1 MIPNRSTPLTAA
13 PSRRPDTADAPRDQA
28 HGLRQLFAG
37 HALRFVPLV
46 HNPNVAGTGVVME
59 RLCAAFTAQRLRT
72 LVVDAA
78 DTASPPHQLA
88 SVDLAACVEPLSP
101 WVSYLAARGL
111 PMNYL
116 DGRATLSAFLE
127 ALRTAAPQADVVLL
141 HAGALDLRR
150 MFIGRTP
157 RPVLLASAR
166 PESLT
171 DAYTS
176 MKLLSQRLGALAY
189 GLVVVGD
196 VSPGRARRMADRLEA
211 CGDHFLGAA
220 LRDLAVVDP
229 QAPPHAALTDDLR
242 TLAAGLVAPPA
253 AAAPANPLAELP
265 PPPGPRAPTRRPAAA
280 GRMTFESTGA

>member
-1 MIPNRSTPLTAA
+1 VIPNRSISLTAP
-13 PSRRPDTADAPRDQA
+13 PSRRADTADAPRDQA

-37 HALRFVPLV
+37 HAMRFVPLV
-46 HNPNVAGTGVVME
+46 HNPHVAGTGVVME

-141 HAGALDLRR
+141 HASALDLRR

-157 RPVLLASAR
+157 RPVLLASAL

-171 DAYTS
+171 HAYTS

-189 GLVVVGD
+189 GLVAVGD

-229 QAPPHAALTDDLR
+229 QAPPHAALPDDLR
-242 TLAAGLVAPPA
+242 TLAAGLLAPPA
-253 AAAPANPLAELP
+253 AAAFANPLAELP
-265 PPPGPRAPTRRPAAA
+265 PPPGLRASIRRPAAA
-280 GRMTFESTGA
+280 SRMNSESTRA

>member
-1 MIPNRSTPLTAA
+1 MIPTRSTTMTAT
-13 PSRRPDTADAPRDQA
+13 PSHRPDAPRDQA

-37 HALRFVPLV
+37 NELRFIPLV
-46 HNPNVAGTGVVME
+46 HNPHVAGTGVVME
-59 RLCAAFTAQRLRT
+59 RLCAAFTALRLRT

-78 DTASPPHQLA
+78 DSASPPHQLA

-116 DGRATLSAFLE
+116 DGRATQTAFLE
-127 ALRTAAPQADVVLL
+127 ALRSAAPQADVVLL

-166 PESLT
+166 PDSLT
-171 DAYTS
+171 QAYTS

-189 GLVVVGD
+189 GLIVVGD
-196 VSPGRARRMADRLEA
+196 VTAGRARRMADRLEA

-229 QAPPHAALTDDLR
+229 QAPPHTALPDDLR
-242 TLAAGLVAPPA
+242 TLAAGLVASPATA
-253 AAAPANPLAELP
+253 AAANSLAELP
-265 PPPGPRAPTRRPAAA
+265 PPFSTRVPTRRPAAA
-280 GRMTFESTGA
+280 GHMN

>member
-1 MIPNRSTPLTAA
+1 MTAT
-13 PSRRPDTADAPRDQA
+13 PSRRPGTPDTPRDQA

-37 HALRFVPLV
+37 NGLRFVPLV
-46 HNPNVAGTGVVME
+46 HNPSVAGTGVVME
-59 RLCAAFTAQRLRT
+59 RLCAAFTAQGLRT

-111 PMNYL
+111 PMDYL
-116 DGRATLSAFLE
+116 DGRATLTAFLE
-127 ALRTAAPQADVVLL
+127 ALCIAAPQADVVLL

-166 PESLT
+166 PDSLT
-171 DAYTS
+171 HAYTS

-189 GLVVVGD
+189 GLVVAGD
-196 VSPGRARRMADRLEA
+196 VTPGRARRMADRLEA

-229 QAPPHAALTDDLR
+229 QAPASAALSDDLR
-242 TLAAGLVAPPA
+242 TLAAGLVSPPA
-253 AAAPANPLAELP
+253 ATAANPLAEWP
-265 PPPGPRAPTRRPAAA
+265 APPGPRAPTPRPAAA
-280 GRMTFESTGA
+280 GRMN

>member
-1 MIPNRSTPLTAA
+1 MPA
-13 PSRRPDTADAPRDQA
+13 PISRRPAAPRDQA

-37 HALRFVPLV
+37 GDPRFVPLV
-46 HNPNVAGTGVVME
+46 HNPHVPGAGAVME
-59 RLCAAFTAQRLRT
+59 RLCAAFAELRLRT

-78 DTASPPHQLA
+78 DSASPPHALA

-111 PMNYL
+111 PMQYL
-116 DGRATLSAFLE
+116 DGRATLTGFLE
-127 ALRTAAPQADVVLL
+127 AIRTAAPQADVVLV

-157 RPVLLASAR
+157 RPVLLAGAR
-166 PESLT
+166 PDSLT
-171 DAYTS
+171 HAYTS

-189 GLVVVGD
+189 DLVATGD
-196 VSPGRARRMADRLEA
+196 LSPRRARRMADRLDA

-229 QAPPHAALTDDLR
+229 LASPHAALPDDLR
-242 TLAAGLVAPPA
+242 VLAAGLAAPGAPAPA
-253 AAAPANPLAELP
+253 ANALAELP
-265 PPPGPRAPTRRPAAA
+265 PPPAPRATQRRSAAAA
-280 GRMTFESTGA
+280 GRLN

>member
-1 MIPNRSTPLTAA
+1 MTATPR
-13 PSRRPDTADAPRDQA
+13 RRPDAPDLPAAPRDQA
-28 HGLRQLFAG
+28 HGLRQLFA
-37 HALRFVPLV
+37 ANELRFVPLV
-46 HNPNVAGTGVVME
+46 HNPSVAGTGVVME
-59 RLCAAFTAQRLRT
+59 RLCAAFTAQGLRT

-78 DTASPPHQLA
+78 ETASHPHQLA

-111 PMNYL
+111 PMDYL

-127 ALRTAAPQADVVLL
+127 ALRSAAPQADVVLL
-141 HAGALDLRR
+141 HASALDLRR

-166 PESLT
+166 PDSLT
-171 DAYTS
+171 HAYTS

-189 GLVVVGD
+189 GLVVAGD
-196 VSPGRARRMADRLEA
+196 VTPGRARGMADRLES

-229 QAPPHAALTDDLR
+229 LAPPHAALPDDLR

-253 AAAPANPLAELP
+253 TAAPANPLAELP
-265 PPPGPRAPTRRPAAA
+265 SPLSARVSTRRPAAA
-280 GRMTFESTGA
+280 GHMN

>member
-1 MIPNRSTPLTAA
+1 MPAT
-13 PSRRPDTADAPRDQA
+13 PSRHPHALDALQAPHAPRDQA

-37 HALRFVPLV
+37 REMRFIPLV
-46 HNPNVAGTGVVME
+46 HNPHVDGAGVVME

-78 DTASPPHQLA
+78 DSASPPHQLA

-111 PMNYL
+111 PMAYL
-116 DGRATLSAFLE
+116 DGRATLTAFLE
-127 ALRTAAPQADVVLL
+127 ALRSAAPQADVVLV

-157 RPVLLASAR
+157 RPLLLAGAR

-171 DAYTS
+171 HAYTS
-176 MKLLSQRLGALAY
+176 MKQLSQRLGALAY
-189 GLVVVGD
+189 GLVVAGD
-196 VSPGRARRMADRLEA
+196 VAAGRARRMADRLEV

-229 QAPPHAALTDDLR
+229 QGSPHAALPEDLL
-242 TLAAGLVAPPA
+242 TLAAGLLAPSA
-253 AAAPANPLAELP
+253 AAAGANPLAVLP
-265 PPPGPRAPTRRPAAA
+265 LPLPLPLGSSAPTRRPAAA
-280 GRMTFESTGA
+280 GRLN

>member
-1 MIPNRSTPLTAA
+1 MIPTRSTTMTAT
-13 PSRRPDTADAPRDQA
+13 PSHRPDAPRDQA

-37 HALRFVPLV
+37 NELRFIPLV
-46 HNPNVAGTGVVME
+46 HNPHVAGTGVVME
-59 RLCAAFTAQRLRT
+59 RLCAAFTALRLRT

-78 DTASPPHQLA
+78 DSASPPHQLA

-116 DGRATLSAFLE
+116 DGRATQTAFLE
-127 ALRTAAPQADVVLL
+127 ALRSAAPQADVVLL

-166 PESLT
+166 PDSLT
-171 DAYTS
+171 QAYTS

-189 GLVVVGD
+189 GLIVAGD
-196 VSPGRARRMADRLEA
+196 VTAGRARRMADRLEA

-229 QAPPHAALTDDLR
+229 QAPPHTALPDDLR
-242 TLAAGLVAPPA
+242 TLAAGLVASPATA
-253 AAAPANPLAELP
+253 AAANSLAELP
-265 PPPGPRAPTRRPAAA
+265 PPFSTRVPTRRPAAA
-280 GRMTFESTGA
+280 GHMN

>member
-1 MIPNRSTPLTAA
+1 MPAT
-13 PSRRPDTADAPRDQA
+13 PSRRHDAPRDQA

-37 HALRFVPLV
+37 HELRFIPLV
-46 HNPNVAGTGVVME
+46 HNPHVDGAGAVME
-59 RLCAAFTAQRLRT
+59 RLCAAFAAQRLRT

-111 PMNYL
+111 PMAYL
-116 DGRATLSAFLE
+116 DGRATLTAFLD
-127 ALRTAAPQADVVLL
+127 ALRSAAPQADVVLV
-141 HAGALDLRR
+141 HGGALDLRR
-150 MFIGRTP
+150 MFVGRTP
-157 RPVLLASAR
+157 RPVLLAGAR

-171 DAYTS
+171 HAYTS
-176 MKLLSQRLGALAY
+176 MKQLSQRLGALAY
-189 GLVVVGD
+189 GLVVAGD
-196 VSPGRARRMADRLEA
+196 VSAGRARRMADRLEV

-229 QAPPHAALTDDLR
+229 QAPPQAALPDDLR

-253 AAAPANPLAELP
+253 TAAPANPLAELP
-265 PPPGPRAPTRRPAAA
+265 PPLSTRAPTRRPAAA
-280 GRMTFESTGA
+280 GRLN

>member
-1 MIPNRSTPLTAA
+1 MIPTRSTTMTAT
-13 PSRRPDTADAPRDQA
+13 PSHRPDAPRDQA

-37 HALRFVPLV
+37 NELRFIPLV
-46 HNPNVAGTGVVME
+46 HNPHVAGTGVVME
-59 RLCAAFTAQRLRT
+59 RLCAAFTALRLRT

-78 DTASPPHQLA
+78 DSASPPHQLA

-116 DGRATLSAFLE
+116 DGRATQTAFLE
-127 ALRTAAPQADVVLL
+127 ALRSAAPQADVVLL

-166 PESLT
+166 PDSLT
-171 DAYTS
+171 QAYTS

-189 GLVVVGD
+189 GLIVVGD
-196 VSPGRARRMADRLEA
+196 VTAGRARRMADRLEA

-229 QAPPHAALTDDLR
+229 QAPPHTALPDDLR
-242 TLAAGLVAPPA
+242 TLASGLVASPATA
-253 AAAPANPLAELP
+253 AAANSLAELP
-265 PPPGPRAPTRRPAAA
+265 PPFSTRVPTRRPAAA
-280 GRMTFESTGA
+280 GHMN

>member
-1 MIPNRSTPLTAA
+1 MPAST
-13 PSRRPDTADAPRDQA
+13 RRRTDAPRDQA
-28 HGLRQLFAG
+28 HGLRQLFSG
-37 HALRFVPLV
+37 QEMRFVPLV
-46 HNPNVAGTGVVME
+46 HNPHVAGAGVVME
-59 RLCAAFTAQRLRT
+59 RLCAAFTEHRLRS

-111 PMNYL
+111 PMDYL
-116 DGRATLSAFLE
+116 DGRATLTAFLE
-127 ALRTAAPQADVVLL
+127 ALRTAAPQADVVIV

-150 MFIGRTP
+150 MFVGRTP

-166 PESLT
+166 PDSLT
-171 DAYTS
+171 HAYTS

-189 GLVVVGD
+189 DLVVAGD
-196 VSPGRARRMADRLEA
+196 VSARRARRMADRLDA

-229 QAPPHAALTDDLR
+229 QSPPHAALPDDLR

-253 AAAPANPLAELP
+253 AVAANPLAELP
-265 PPPGPRAPTRRPAAA
+265 SPLSARASTRRPAAA
-280 GRMTFESTGA
+280 GRMN

>member
-1 MIPNRSTPLTAA
+1 MTAT
-13 PSRRPDTADAPRDQA
+13 PSRRPDASNAPTGPNAPRDQA

-59 RLCAAFTAQRLRT
+59 RLCAAFTAQGLRT

-78 DTASPPHQLA
+78 DTASPPHPLA
-88 SVDLAACVEPLSP
+88 AVDLAACVEPLSP

-111 PMNYL
+111 PMDYL
-116 DGRATLSAFLE
+116 DGRATLTAFLE
-127 ALRTAAPQADVVLL
+127 ALRVAAPQADVVLL

-166 PESLT
+166 PDSLT
-171 DAYTS
+171 HAYTS

-189 GLVVVGD
+189 GLVVAGD
-196 VSPGRARRMADRLEA
+196 VTPGRARRMADRLEA

-229 QAPPHAALTDDLR
+229 QTPPHAALPDDLC
-242 TLAAGLVAPPA
+242 TLAAGLLAPPA
-253 AAAPANPLAELP
+253 AGAANALAELP

-280 GRMTFESTGA
+280 GRMT